1 MKKPLLILFLFAITI
16 NSFSQDYNPNR
27 YQTSIFPTITGTDDV
42 LYGSASVWTIP
53 YGNQDLFLNVYEP
66 DLDNNQKRPL
76 IIFAHA
82 GGFINGSKDVDNMVA
97 ICDSFAK
104 KGFVTATIDYRK
116 GFNPLSGGSS
126 ERAVYRG
133 IQDGKTSIRYFKTNA
148 SMYNIDTNYVFF
160 GGMSAGGFIA
170 THVAAL
176 DKESERPNSTY
187 GSFGVNDLGC
197 IDCGSHP
204 NVSSTVRGVLDYWG
218 AVQDTSIID
227 GNVPPMLL
235 MHGENDPT
243 VPFVYGNPFGVPTLP
258 ETYGSQPIKE
268 RLDIIGGTYEYVTST
283 GPLHMLDGSDNG
295 TWNPAPNSFWSD
307 TLLPR
312 STSFIY
318 NLIKPN
324 TEFVSPPNVEFCL
337 TNSSSIQLEVSK
349 DHDNSHFIWDYDF
362 LNISAEGNTNS
373 NTIDLEFSSPG
384 NYAIKVVEFNEI
396 LCSGD
401 TLEFN
406 INVLSSPYASFDYL
420 ATQNE
425 VMFINTSTDGNI
437 FHWDFGDG
445 NTSTELSPNHTYSD
459 NGDYIVTLTTTSAN
473 GCSKVSTETI
483 TIDFLGINEA
493 TTNLTIIS
501 PFNET
506 LTINSSD
513 QIGQIEIYSLDGKL
527 IHAETVF
534 ENSTKINAS
543 NWQSSIYILIHVNQE
558 GISQRS
564 KIVKL

>member
-1 MKKPLLILFLFAITI
+1 MKKPLLILLLLISAL
-16 NSFSQDYNPNR
+16 NSYSQDYNPNR
-27 YQTSIFPTITGTDDV
+27 YQSSIYPTITGTDDV

-53 YGNQDLFLNVYEP
+53 YGNQDLFLNVYVP

-148 SMYNIDTNYVFF
+148 STYNIDTNYVFF

-197 IDCGSHP
+197 VDCGSHTT
-204 NVSSTVRGVLDYWG
+204 VSSSVRGVLDFWG
-218 AVQDTSIID
+218 AVQDTSIIE

-295 TWNPAPNSFWSD
+295 TWDPSPNSFWSD

-324 TEFVSPPNVEFCL
+324 TSYISPQNVEFCSA
-337 TNSSSIQLEVSK
+337 NSSIVLKVSK
-349 DHDNSHFIWDYDF
+349 DHANSHFIWDYDF
-362 LNISAEGNTNS
+362 SNITAVGNTNS
-373 NTIDLEFSSPG
+373 SNIELEFSSPG
-384 NYAIKVVEFNEI
+384 NYTIKVVEFNEI

-406 INVLSSPYASFDYL
+406 INVLGSPYASFDHL
-420 ATQNE
+420 TTQNE
-425 VMFINTSTDGNI
+425 VIFSNTSTDGNI
-437 FHWDFGDG
+437 FNWNFGDG
-445 NTSTELSPNHTYSD
+445 NTSTEQNPIHTYSE
-459 NGDYIVTLTTTSAN
+459 NGEYTVTLTTTSTN
-473 GCSKVSTETI
+473 GCSKESTQNI
-483 TIDFLGINEA
+483 TIDFLGINELVQ
-493 TTNLTIIS
+493 NLTIIS

-506 LTINSSD
+506 LMLNSSD
-513 QIGQIEIYSLDGKL
+513 NIGQIEIYSLDGKL
-527 IHAETVF
+527 IYTDNIVDK
-534 ENSTKINAS
+534 SISIDAS
-543 NWQSSIYILIHVNQE
+543 NWHSGIYILMQVNQ
-558 GISQRS
+558 GVINQRS